1 MMKNNTIKVNTRVN
15 HKAFGDGT
23 IIETNNRYTMVLF
36 DEGETKRFLNNAF
49 LSMDFFVTKDSNC
62 DNTRISR
69 IIVSKLFD
77 RLDYDINIALNN
89 NVSILSAPNGC
100 GKTTI
105 FKFLDFIFNPGTKS
119 FSQIKAIP
127 FERFSCLLDN
137 GYKLE
142 LTREPLEA
150 QQKESR
156 KMHDPSNYNVA
167 VSLLGSEYDFVFYI
181 MDDTTNPH
189 RISFTQ
195 TVIDDRR
202 SGVSHS
208 YYEDDDDYEE
218 IQYVTGMGMAR
229 YGRFFALIDAAVR
242 KYGCKINLDFIV
254 ANRLQKIY
262 VTQGSRNSS
271 VHSNREPEK
280 VDYLKLA
287 RDEMVTNIT
296 NWRNEYAAL
305 SEIAKSKLPS
315 MYIASTDPTD
325 VSFQDFEIRW
335 NKYHQEL
342 QKFYEL
348 GILEEREAIIDSN
361 QLKNAFT
368 QKRAFLVTYLD
379 AFEGTLAPLQ
389 DNYGKLKLFA
399 DIFHKRNEITQKRI
413 KFTPNG
419 IEIYTGEKRIDID
432 CLSSGEKNDFVMF
445 YRLIFNTEKHGV
457 VLIDEPEISLHIE
470 WQEEYLDRLIEIC
483 KMNSLQAI
491 VATHSPN
498 IVNGHFDLFVDKR

>member
-1 MMKNNTIKVNTRVN
+1 MKNNPIRINSRVN

-23 IIETNNRYTMVLF
+23 VIQTNERFTVILF
-36 DEGETKRFLNNAF
+36 DDGETKRFINDTL
-49 LSMDFFVTKDSNC
+49 LSMEFFVTKDSGC
-62 DNTRISR
+62 DNAKIKR
-69 IIVSKLFD
+69 IIVNNLFD
-77 RLDYDINIALNN
+77 RLNYDINIDIGN

-105 FKFLDFIFNPGTKS
+105 FKFLDFIFNPRFKT
-119 FSQIKAIP
+119 FSEIKGIP
-127 FERFSCLLDN
+127 FVKFSCDLDN
-137 GYKLE
+137 GHTLMLAREKLE
-142 LTREPLEA
+142 APKKAPLRA
-150 QQKESR
+150 Q
-156 KMHDPSNYNVA
+156 DTSNYNVA
-167 VSLLGSEYDFVFYI
+167 VSLLGTEYDFVFYI
-181 MDDTTNPH
+181 TDDTNKPH

-202 SGVSHS
+202 SGISHT

-218 IQYVTGMGMAR
+218 PQYVTGMGLAR
-229 YGRFFALIDAAVR
+229 YRRFFALIDSAVR
-242 KYGCKINLDFIV
+242 KYSCKINLDFII

-262 VTQGSRNSS
+262 VPQGNRNSNA
-271 VHSNREPEK
+271 HSNREPER

-287 RDEMVTNIT
+287 SDEMVANIT
-296 NWRNEYAAL
+296 NWRNKYTAL
-305 SEIAKSKLPS
+305 SETAKSKLPL

-325 VSFQDFEIRW
+325 VSFQDFESRW

-361 QLKNAFT
+361 QLKNAFN

-419 IEIYTGEKRIDID
+419 IEIYTGEKKIDID

-445 YRLIFNTEKHGV
+445 YRLIFNTEKYGV

-483 KMNSLQAI
+483 KMNNLQAI